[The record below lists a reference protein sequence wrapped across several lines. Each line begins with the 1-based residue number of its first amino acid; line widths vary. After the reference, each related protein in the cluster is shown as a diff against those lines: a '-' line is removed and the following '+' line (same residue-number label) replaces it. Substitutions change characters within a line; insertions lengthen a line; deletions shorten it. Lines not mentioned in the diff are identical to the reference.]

1 MIINYLDRQIKE
13 FFPFQPTKEQDFV
26 IKLLAAFLLSNNN
39 DQLFLL
45 RGYAGTGKT
54 TLIGA
59 LVKALDSLKQKAVL
73 LAPTGRAAK
82 VFSAYANHP
91 AFTIHKKIYRQKS
104 FSNEAANFSIADNLS
119 KHTLF
124 LVDEA
129 SMISNE
135 GLSGSMFGTGRL
147 LDDLIHYVY
156 SGEGCRLLILGD
168 SAQLPPV
175 GEEQSPALSTLVLE
189 GYGLEVI
196 DADLTQVVRQ
206 AESSGILWNATR
218 LRQLLVQGDC
228 YSLPKIRINGFP
240 DVRVV
245 PGNELMEALE
255 SCYDTDG
262 VEETIVVCRSNK
274 RANIYNN
281 GIRSRILWLEEE
293 LNNGDMLM
301 IAKNNYFWTEKEE
314 KMDFIANGELAVVQ
328 RVRRSRELYGF
339 RFVDVTLTFPD
350 QNDFE
355 LEANLLL
362 DTLQSDAP
370 ALTRADADRLFNAV
384 MEDYAD
390 IPLKRDRMK
399 KLKADP
405 YYNALQAKYA
415 YAVTCHKAQGGQWK
429 NVFLDQGYMS
439 EEYLSP
445 DYFRWLYTAF
455 TRATGTLYL
464 VNYPME
470 QTE

>member
-104 FSNEAANFSIADNLS
+104 FSSEAANFSIADNLS

-135 GLSGSMFGTGRL
+135 GLTGSMFGTGRL

-175 GEEQSPALSTLVLE
+175 GEEQSPALSTLALE

-218 LRQLLVQGDC
+218 LRQLLVQDDC

-240 DVRVV
+240 DVKVV

-301 IAKNNYFWTEKEE
+301 IAKNNYFWAEKEE